1 MAEIR
6 SVDINIKVSGAGDG
20 TTVPPQPTPPSKPK
34 PPKQGTKSDKSN
46 LSNVTS
52 VLLHEAYNYAK
63 QEVISIASYEINK
76 YFTLTDDYIGQR
88 NLSVA
93 KSVIS
98 KAVGIGTTIGA
109 GFATGGVVG
118 GAIAIIGSGVTL
130 ATDIYQNYD
139 NERIKLMQQN
149 AQLAYSRQRLGY
161 SLTSESIGENL

>member
-1 MAEIR
+1 MADIKAVE
-6 SVDINIKVSGAGDG
+6 INIRVKNVDG
-20 TTVPPQPTPPSKPK
+20 ETTPSTPKQPDKPK
-34 PPKQGTKSDKSN
+34 PPTQGKKVDNGNWNAATAA
-46 LSNVTS
+46 
-52 VLLHEAYNYAK
+52 LLHEAYNYAK
-63 QEVISIASYEINK
+63 QEVLSIANYEINK